1 MNSRL
6 TVTKN
11 RQEHEGEL
19 LDFQNWITLSGNYFF
34 VSLTYEINNMVLVS
48 EERAVVVSCF

>member
-11 RQEHEGEL
+11 REEHEGEL
-19 LDFQNWITLSGNYFF
+19 LDFRNWIYYVVIIFF
-34 VSLTYEINNMVLVS
+34 VSFTYEINNMVLVS
-48 EERAVVVSCF
+48 EERAVIVTCS